1 MKNEQYSF
9 VELITLLSEGKLK
22 EGQMFESDIFDN
34 TIVVGADGKGLVWS
48 FNPTKSIQVSPNV
61 VESTYTMINPYREI
75 TIREMFESLFDGES
89 IYYNV
94 SQYPDSDRPN
104 EYYLIDNL
112 LQLEENSVFNKVT
125 LDNCVRF
132 YKKMF

>member
-34 TIVVGADGKGLVWS
+34 TIVVGAGGKGLVWS

-104 EYYLIDNL
+104 EYYPIDNL

>member
-1 MKNEQYSF
+1 MKNEEYSF

>member
-1 MKNEQYSF
+1 MKNKEYSF
-9 VELITLLSEGKLK
+9 AELITLLSEGKL
-22 EGQMFESDIFDN
+22 EAGQMFESDIFDN
-34 TIVVGADGKGLVWS
+34 TIVVASDGKGLVWS
-48 FNPTKSIQVSPNV
+48 FNPSKGVQVSPNV
-61 VESTYTMINPYREI
+61 IQSTYTMVNPYREI

-104 EYYLIDNL
+104 EYYPIDNL

>member
-104 EYYLIDNL
+104 EYYHIDNL
-112 LQLEENSVFNKVT
+112 LRLEENNVFNKVT

>member
-1 MKNEQYSF
+1 MKNKEYSF
-9 VELITLLSEGKLK
+9 AELITLLSEGKL
-22 EGQMFESDIFDN
+22 EAGQMFESDIFDN
-34 TIVVGADGKGLVWS
+34 TIVVASDGKGLVWS
-48 FNPTKSIQVSPNV
+48 FNPSKGVQVSPNV
-61 VESTYTMINPYREI
+61 IQSTYTMVNPYREI

-94 SQYPDSDRPN
+94 SQYLDSDRPN
-104 EYYLIDNL
+104 EYYPIDNL